1 MQEHQPEKTHIAKL
15 LWGSLRSRILLLAII
30 TCLFLAGAAFSFFA
44 FLRSSHAAALSAA
57 ESHLVNVASSLARNY
72 TDHAATTLSLR
83 SIRPLPPPPPPP
95 SPDGSAPRPGPPPP
109 PPHPPAPDPL
119 AQLTAQTL
127 RQEPG
132 IEGGFF
138 AAASNSLLGYAFPT
152 HEGPGPSQV
161 MPLRERPTI
170 ESLVHDTVATGS
182 TKTFRFEGPHDAV
195 LFAAVPIWES
205 HVGAQ
210 TASASAPEITGA
222 VWLMERIP
230 GINRGRNRQLLFGS
244 IGFGTAA
251 LITALLAFFVTTE
264 VRSGVNVVLT
274 RLGYLEGGLSGKT
287 VQSTARPQLEEF
299 DRVLHGIEALA
310 LSLQQKIE
318 HERALEAQVRHKER
332 LSALGQFAAGIA
344 HELRN
349 PLATIRLR
357 TQLTQRG
364 NADAATQKNAAV
376 VLEEI
381 TRLDA
386 MIERLL
392 YFSRPIQLV
401 IQPTTLRTLCDTVL
415 QSWSARLR
423 EAEIEAQCI
432 GGEHLECSIDSQK
445 FRQVLENL
453 VSNSLE
459 ALRESCSQRKQITI
473 RLFAEDHF
481 ALLQVEDN
489 GPGLTAEAQSK
500 AFNPFFTTKDR
511 GTGLGLSI
519 AYEIVKA
526 HEGELWLENRA
537 EGGAVTTVRL
547 PLTQNWKDLGITDER

>member
-1 MQEHQPEKTHIAKL
+1 
-15 LWGSLRSRILLLAII
+15 
-30 TCLFLAGAAFSFFA
+30 
-44 FLRSSHAAALSAA
+44 
-57 ESHLVNVASSLARNY
+57 
-72 TDHAATTLSLR
+72 
-83 SIRPLPPPPPPP
+83 
-95 SPDGSAPRPGPPPP
+95 
-109 PPHPPAPDPL
+109 
-119 AQLTAQTL
+119 
-127 RQEPG
+127 
-132 IEGGFF
+132 
-138 AAASNSLLGYAFPT
+138 
-152 HEGPGPSQV
+152 

-170 ESLVHDTVATGS
+170 ESLVHDAVATGS
-182 TKTFRFEGPHDAV
+182 TRTFRFEGPHDAV

-287 VQSTARPQLEEF
+287 VQLKARPPLEEF

-357 TQLTQRG
+357 TQLTQRA
-364 NADAATQKNAAV
+364 NADPATQKNAAV

-392 YFSRPIQLV
+392 YFSRPIQLA
-401 IQPTTLRTLCDTVL
+401 IHPTDLHALCNTLL
-415 QSWSARLR
+415 QSWSGRLQ
-423 EAEIEAQCI
+423 EVGIESECA
-432 GGEHLECSIDSQK
+432 GADHLECPVDSQK
-445 FRQVLENL
+445 FRQVLDNL

-459 ALRESCSQRKQITI
+459 ALRESSRQPRQVTI
-473 RLFAEDHF
+473 RLSTEDHF
-481 ALLQVEDN
+481 AKVEVEDN

-537 EGGAVTTVRL
+537 EGGAITTVL
-547 PLTQNWKDLGITDER
+547 VPLARNWKIVG

>member
-1 MQEHQPEKTHIAKL
+1 MQEHRQRIHIAKL
-15 LWGSLRSRILLLAII
+15 LWGSLRSRILLLAVI

-44 FLRSSHAAALSAA
+44 FLRSSHAATLSAA

-72 TDHAATTLSLR
+72 TEHAATTLSLR
-83 SIRPLPPPPPPP
+83 SVRPLPPMHPPPPPPL
-95 SPDGSAPRPGPPPP
+95 GASAQWPPP

-138 AAASNSLLGYAFPT
+138 AAASNTLLGYAFPT
-152 HEGPGPSQV
+152 HEGPGPSHV

-170 ESLVHDTVATGS
+170 ESLVHDAVATSS

-195 LFAAVPIWES
+195 LFVAVPIWES
-205 HVGAQ
+205 HIGTRTVG
-210 TASASAPEITGA
+210 ASAPEITGA

-230 GINRGRNRQLLFGS
+230 GINKGRNRQLLFGS
-244 IGFGTAA
+244 IGFGAAA

-264 VRSGVNVVLT
+264 VRSGVNVVLAH
-274 RLGYLEGGLSGKT
+274 LGSLEGGLSGEP
-287 VQSTARPQLEEF
+287 VQSTARPPLEEF
-299 DRVLHGIEALA
+299 DRVLRGIEALA

-318 HERALEAQVRHKER
+318 NERALEAQVRHKER

-357 TQLTQRG
+357 TQLTQRA
-364 NADAATQKNAAV
+364 NADPATQKNAAV

-401 IQPTTLRTLCDTVL
+401 IQPTDLSALCNTLL
-415 QSWSARLR
+415 QSWSGRLH
-423 EAEIEAQCI
+423 EAGVESECA
-432 GGEHLECSIDSQK
+432 GADHLECPVDSQK
-445 FRQVLENL
+445 FRQVLDNL

-459 ALRESCSQRKQITI
+459 ALRESFRQPRQITI
-473 RLFAEDHF
+473 RLSAENHF
-481 ALLQVEDN
+481 AQLQVEDN

-526 HEGELWLENRA
+526 HEGELRLENRA

-547 PLTQNWKDLGITDER
+547 PLTRNWKDLGVSR

>member
-1 MQEHQPEKTHIAKL
+1 MEEHRQRTHIAKL

-57 ESHLVNVASSLARNY
+57 ESHLVNVASNLARNY
-72 TDHAATTLSLR
+72 TEHAATTLSLR
-83 SIRPLPPPPPPP
+83 SVRPLPPPPPPP
-95 SPDGSAPRPGPPPP
+95 PPSDGSAPRPGPPPP
-109 PPHPPAPDPL
+109 PPPPPAPDPL

-138 AAASNSLLGYAFPT
+138 AAASKTLLGYAFPT
-152 HEGPGPSQV
+152 HEGPGPSRV

-170 ESLVHDTVATGS
+170 EGLVHDAVATG
-182 TKTFRFEGPHDAV
+182 TTRTFRFEGPHDAV
-195 LFAAVPIWES
+195 LFAAVPIWEPR
-205 HVGAQ
+205 VGAQ
-210 TASASAPEITGA
+210 TASASAQEITGA

-244 IGFGTAA
+244 IGFGAAA

-264 VRSGVNVVLT
+264 VRSGMNVVLA
-274 RLGYLEGGLSGKT
+274 RLGTLESGLSGNAA
-287 VQSTARPQLEEF
+287 QPTAHPPLEEF
-299 DRVLHGIEALA
+299 DRVLRGIDVLA
-310 LSLQQKIE
+310 LSLHEKIE
-318 HERALEAQVRHKER
+318 NERALEAQVRHKER

-357 TQLTQRG
+357 TQLTQRANG
-364 NADAATQKNAAV
+364 DAATQKNAAV

-392 YFSRPIQLV
+392 YFSRPIQLA
-401 IQPTTLRTLCDTVL
+401 IQPTDLRVLCTTVL
-415 QSWSARLR
+415 QSWSGRLN
-423 EAEIEAQCI
+423 EAEVESECA
-432 GGEHLECSIDSQK
+432 GADHLECPIDSQK

-453 VSNSLE
+453 ISNSLE
-459 ALRESCSQRKQITI
+459 ALRESSSQRKQITI
-473 RLFAEDHF
+473 RLFAENHF
-481 ALLQVEDN
+481 AQIQVEDN
-489 GPGLTAEAQSK
+489 GPGLSAEAQSK

-537 EGGAVTTVRL
+537 EGGAITTVRL
-547 PLTQNWKDLGITDER
+547 PLTRNWKDLGITDER